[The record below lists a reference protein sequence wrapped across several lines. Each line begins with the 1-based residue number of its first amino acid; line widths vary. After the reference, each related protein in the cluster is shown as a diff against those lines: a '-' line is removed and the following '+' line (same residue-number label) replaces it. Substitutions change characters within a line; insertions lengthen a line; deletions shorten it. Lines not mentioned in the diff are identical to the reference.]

1 MTMTHHP
8 TTITAVPGLPFI
20 EISREFDAPPS
31 AVFRAHVEP
40 ELFAKWTGPREM
52 RMDTVE
58 LDPRPGGRW
67 KFEFRSGQEGPRM
80 SFYGVYHAVQPNAL
94 IIQTFEFNLAPNQ
107 VGISTMNLEDLGGR
121 TRLSIREVYPSVEAR
136 DAAVQSGMEYGIV
149 EGYERL
155 DELLEA

>member
-8 TTITAVPGLPFI
+8 TTITAAPGLPFI

-31 AVFRAHVEP
+31 AVFRAHIDP
-40 ELFAKWTGPREM
+40 ALFAKWTGPREM
-52 RMDTVE
+52 PMDSVE

-67 KFEFRSGQEGPRM
+67 KFVFRGSSSDEPM
-80 SFYGVYHAVQPNAL
+80 SFYGVYHAVEPNAL

-107 VGISTMNLEDLGGR
+107 AGITSTTFEDVGGR
-121 TRLSIREVYPSVEAR
+121 TQLSVREVYPSVEAR
-136 DAAVQSGMEYGIV
+136 DAAVASGMEYGII